1 MSDQKALASAGAGAA
16 LGGAT
21 VFTAVATTGSVA
33 GLGATGVTSGLAAVG
48 SLIGGGMVAGLAVT
62 AAAPLLTGVAGY
74 ALYRYFS
81 SDEDKASTAGNSSA
95 DDEKKS

>member
-1 MSDQKALASAGAGAA
+1 MSDQKAIASAGAGAA
-16 LGGAT
+16 VGGAT
-21 VFTAVATTGSVA
+21 VFTAVATTGSVV

-62 AAAPLLTGVAGY
+62 AAAPLLTGLAGY
-74 ALYRYFS
+74 ALYKYFS
-81 SDEDKASTAGNSSA
+81 SAEDQALTSEDSSI